1 MKKLS
6 LQLSHCALQQ
16 LEHFPVMIL
25 VALQY
30 IAVHGLMLICNKCLH
45 EETVP
50 STTPLTI
57 HLCND
62 FSSIT
67 TVVHGLMT
75 NNIAYYRHHTYPYY
89 R

>member
-6 LQLSHCALQQ
+6 FQLSHCALQQ

-67 TVVHGLMT
+67 TVVHVLMQVNT
-75 NNIAYYRHHTYPYY
+75 AYYTHHIYSNL
-89 R
+89 